1 MNRKSHVNG
10 ATVRSVIGAAALVL
24 AASLPASAQI
34 QPKPDY
40 KLLVVH
46 RTDGTL
52 GVYQPAYATLQLLK
66 TIPTGKGAREVVVT
80 LGGKRAY
87 VSNKDDHSISVV
99 DLDSLAVVKTIT
111 DTRIKDP
118 EGFALSKDGKK
129 VYVALSSRDVIGV
142 VSTDTDTLTGEIPVG
157 KTPMRMTLSPDGST
171 LWVANDQGGS
181 VTPIDTATDKA
192 GAAIKTGW
200 QPRGI
205 AISPDGK
212 QVLVVNVAEDT
223 LSFIEVAKKEVVR
236 TVGLDFAPQRAV
248 FSPDGLMVFITG
260 RGSDNLYLVD
270 MRNNK
275 RRMARRIPVGNQ
287 PNGLA
292 QTGDGNFLYVGHD
305 KDNTIGVVDV
315 RMMQMINTNPVG
327 AYPDGIALT
336 K

>member
-1 MNRKSHVNG
+1 MSG
-10 ATVRSVIGAAALVL
+10 ASLRTLMGAGMMML
-24 AASLPASAQI
+24 AASLPVAAQI

-40 KLLVVH
+40 KLLVAH

-52 GVYQPAYATLQLLK
+52 GVYQPVYATLQLVK
-66 TIPTGKGAREVVVT
+66 TIPTGRGAREVVVT
-80 LGGKRAY
+80 HGGKRAY

-111 DTRIKDP
+111 DARMKDP

-129 VYVALSSRDVIGV
+129 LYVALSSRDVIGV
-142 VSTDTDTLTGEIPVG
+142 LSTDTDTLVGEIPVG
-157 KTPMRMTLSPDGST
+157 KTPMRMRLSPDGGT

-181 VTPIDTATDKA
+181 VTPVDTANDKP
-192 GAAIKTGW
+192 GAVIKTGW

-223 LSFIEVAKKEVVR
+223 LSFIDPVKREVVR
-236 TVGLDFAPQRAV
+236 TIGLDFAPQRAV
-248 FSPDGLMVFITG
+248 FSPDGLMVFVTG
-260 RGSDNLYLVD
+260 RGTDNMYLVD

-275 RRMARRIPVGNQ
+275 RRMARRIPVGRQ

-292 QTGDGNFLYVGHD
+292 QTADGNFLYVGHD
-305 KDNTIGVVDV
+305 KDNTVGVIDV
-315 RMMQMINTNPVG
+315 RMMEMIQTNPVG
-327 AYPDGIALT
+327 GYPDGIALT

>member
-1 MNRKSHVNG
+1 MRRAMVR
-10 ATVRSVIGAAALVL
+10 TVVGAALLV
-24 AASLPASAQI
+24 AATARPAVAQI
-34 QPKPDY
+34 QAKPDY

-46 RTDGTL
+46 RNDGTL
-52 GVYQPAYATLQLLK
+52 GVYQPVYATLQLVK

-80 LGGKRAY
+80 HGGKRAY

-99 DLDSLAVVKTIT
+99 DLESLAVTKTIT
-111 DTRIKDP
+111 DPRIKDP
-118 EGFALSKDGKK
+118 EGFALGKDGKK
-129 VYVALSSRDVIGV
+129 LYVALSSRDVIGV
-142 VSTDTDTLTGEIPVG
+142 LSTDTDTLTGEIPVG
-157 KTPMRMTLSPDGST
+157 KTPMRMTLSPDGAT

-181 VTPIDTATDKA
+181 VTPVDTATDKP

-223 LSFIEVAKKEVVR
+223 LSFIDLTKKEVVR

-260 RGSDNLYLVD
+260 RGTDNMYVVD

-275 RRMARRIPVGNQ
+275 RRMARRIPVGKQ

-292 QTGDGNFLYVGHD
+292 QTADGNFLYVGHD
-305 KDNTIGVVDV
+305 KDNTIGVIDV
-315 RMMQMINTNPVG
+315 RMMEMIQTNPVG

>member
-1 MNRKSHVNG
+1 M
-10 ATVRSVIGAAALVL
+10 VRALVG
-24 AASLPASAQI
+24 AASLVAVTALPAAAQI
-34 QPKPDY
+34 IPKPDY

-46 RTDGTL
+46 RNDGTL
-52 GVYQPAYATLQLLK
+52 GVYQPYYATLQLVK
-66 TIPTGKGAREVVVT
+66 TIPAGKGAREVVVT
-80 LGGKRAY
+80 SGGKRAY

-99 DLDSLAVVKTIT
+99 DLETLAVTKTIT
-111 DTRIKDP
+111 DARIKDP

-129 VYVALSSRDVIGV
+129 AYVALSSRDVIGV
-142 VSTDTDTLTGEIPVG
+142 LSTDTDTLTGEIPVG

-171 LWVANDQGGS
+171 LWVANDQGGT
-181 VTPIDTATDKA
+181 VTPIDTATDKP

-223 LSFIEVAKKEVVR
+223 LSFIDVAKKEVVR
-236 TVGLDFAPQRAV
+236 TIGLDFAPQRAV
-248 FSPDGLMVFITG
+248 FSPDGLMVFVTG
-260 RGSDNLYLVD
+260 RGTDNMYLVD

-275 RRMARRIPVGNQ
+275 RRMSRRVPVGKQ

-292 QTGDGNFLYVGHD
+292 QTPDGNFLYVGHD
-305 KDNTIGVVDV
+305 KDNTIGVIDV
-315 RMMQMINTNPVG
+315 RMMEMIQVNPVG
-327 AYPDGIALT
+327 GYPDGIALT